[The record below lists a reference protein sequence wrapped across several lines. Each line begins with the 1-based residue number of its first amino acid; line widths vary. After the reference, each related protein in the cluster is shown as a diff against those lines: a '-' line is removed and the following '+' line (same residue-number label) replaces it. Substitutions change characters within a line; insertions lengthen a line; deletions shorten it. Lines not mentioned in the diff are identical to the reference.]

1 MTTTPSAP
9 VAAVELLEARKQY
22 ARVQALRG
30 VSLTIERGEVVA
42 MLGPNGAGKTTAI
55 SLMLGMR
62 RPTAGHVR
70 LFGRDPGDRAA
81 RSRCGVM
88 LQESGVTDVLRVAE
102 TVDIF
107 RGYYPRPLP
116 TARVLELAGLA
127 EVANRKISALSGG
140 QRQRLY
146 YALAVCGNPEA
157 LFLDEPTAGMD
168 VEARRSFLAGI
179 REYAAEGR
187 TVVLT
192 THYLE
197 EADQLADRVVVIDRG
212 MIVADDTPTAI
223 KARVA
228 GRRVSFMVDPAPSA
242 IDFEGLSISGL
253 ELRDQFVRFRSSSPE
268 QVLAAAFHRGW
279 DIRNLEVVGADLE
292 EAFVNLT
299 TGRAADVP
307 EVQES
312 P

>member
-1 MTTTPSAP
+1 MTTQPTDP
-9 VAAVELLEARKQY
+9 VAAVELLDVRKNY

-62 RPTAGHVR
+62 RPSAGQVR

-88 LQESGVTDVLRVAE
+88 LQESGVNDVLRVFE
-102 TVDIF
+102 TVAIF
-107 RGYYPRPLP
+107 RAYYPRPLP
-116 TARVLELAGLA
+116 TARVLELAGLE
-127 EVANRKISALSGG
+127 EVANRKITALSGG

-146 YALAVCGNPEA
+146 YALAVCGDPEA

-179 REYAAEGR
+179 RRYASEGR
-187 TVVLT
+187 TVVLS

-212 MIVADDTPTAI
+212 MIVADDSPTAI

-228 GRRVSFMVDPAPSA
+228 GRRVSFTVKPAPSA
-242 IDFEGLSISGL
+242 ADFEGLPISGL
-253 ELRDQFVRFRSSSPE
+253 ELRDQFVRFHSSNPE
-268 QVLAAAFHRGW
+268 QALAAAFRRGW
-279 DIRNLEVVGADLE
+279 DIQNLEVVGADLE
-292 EAFVNLT
+292 EAFVSLT
-299 TGRAADVP
+299 TGRGAELAQTEERP
-307 EVQES
+307 
-312 P
+312 